1 MRKILFFISGVILFI
16 VGFQTAR
23 VYPDLNLPLQL
34 QPTFKYT
41 GNLEDKPPL
50 DMFWYVWDKVH
61 QLFIDKDKLNNQELL
76 FGAIKGMVDATGD
89 PYSAYLDPKETKN
102 FNDSLQGSFE
112 GIGAEIGKRDS
123 NIVIIAPLKNTP
135 AERAGLKPGDIV
147 LKIDNVSTYKMS
159 LDEAVSRIK
168 GKRGTEVTLNVLR
181 ESESE
186 PIDIKIIRD
195 LINIPVMDL
204 KLINGANGNEKI
216 AHLSIYNFNEKLSF
230 EFQKAV
236 SEIKKNNIT
245 KIILDFR
252 NNPGGI
258 LETAVNI
265 AGYFVEKDSLIV
277 KELTQNG
284 SIKEH
289 RSKRIDAPLKD
300 KKIVVLINKGTAS
313 AAEILA
319 GALKEIKNITII
331 GEKSF
336 GKGSVQAYEILPDKS
351 SLKLTV
357 AKWLTPNDK
366 SIQDNG
372 ITPDIEIKISKE
384 DLESKKDPQL
394 EKALEIL
401 K

>member
-204 KLINGANGNEKI
+204 TLINGANGNEKI

-284 SIKEH
+284 SIREH
-289 RSKRIDAPLKD
+289 RSNRIDAPLKD

-357 AKWLTPNDK
+357 AKWLTPSSK

-394 EKALEIL
+394 EKALQIL